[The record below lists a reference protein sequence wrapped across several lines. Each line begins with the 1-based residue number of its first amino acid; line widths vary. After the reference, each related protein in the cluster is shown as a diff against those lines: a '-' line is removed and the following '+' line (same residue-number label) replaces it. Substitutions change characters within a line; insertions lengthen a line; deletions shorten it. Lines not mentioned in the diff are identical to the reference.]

1 MYEAGLKVALK
12 LIIVSASKR
21 KHKRLRLI
29 PSDNSEIKYL
39 IPRECWEDQAVAI
52 KMVPKGHQMHQVPII
67 PPFDLVIT
75 TVEERGRPSDLES
88 GQLEIA
94 RGLLGLV
101 MSSPPSPGCWIL
113 INSVRLSGVKAIPVI
128 SHPRGPVKK
137 RRYSIGAGQG
147 RYHLVIPHPFIRLF
161 INRTGGDISL
171 YSTAR
176 RGD

>member
-1 MYEAGLKVALK
+1 MYEARLKVALK

-94 RGLLGLV
+94 RGLLGSV

-128 SHPRGPVKK
+128 SHPRGPVKSGDTHWC
-137 RRYSIGAGQG
+137 RAGSLSSGYSPSL
-147 RYHLVIPHPFIRLF
+147 HTPF
-161 INRTGGDISL
+161 
-171 YSTAR
+171 Y
-176 RGD
+176 